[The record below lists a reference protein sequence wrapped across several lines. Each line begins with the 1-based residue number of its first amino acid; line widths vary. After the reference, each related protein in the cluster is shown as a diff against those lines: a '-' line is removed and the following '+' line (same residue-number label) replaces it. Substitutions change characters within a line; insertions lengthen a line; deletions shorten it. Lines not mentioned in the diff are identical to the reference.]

1 MNKTERYALIFL
13 FSSLAAGLLFFSM
26 GKYQFYQEYI
36 AVDNIYKDNIPFV
49 KDPST
54 RNEGKN
60 QPIIEEEI
68 YRNGRMENKLI
79 KVDINHADLEELVG
93 LPGIGRETALKIIEY
108 RSTHGPFKEPG
119 ELIEVKGIG
128 EKKLEMLKEYI
139 MIK

>member
-13 FSSLAAGLLFFSM
+13 FSSLAAGLLFFSLS
-26 GKYQFYQEYI
+26 KYQFYQKYI

-49 KDPST
+49 KDPGT
-54 RNEGKN
+54 REVEENP
-60 QPIIEEEI
+60 PIKEEK
-68 YRNGRMENKLI
+68 YRNNRIENKL
-79 KVDINHADLEELVG
+79 KQVDINHADLEELIR
-93 LPGIGRETALKIIEY
+93 LPGIGRETAMKIIDY
-108 RSTHGPFKEPG
+108 RSTHGPFKEIG